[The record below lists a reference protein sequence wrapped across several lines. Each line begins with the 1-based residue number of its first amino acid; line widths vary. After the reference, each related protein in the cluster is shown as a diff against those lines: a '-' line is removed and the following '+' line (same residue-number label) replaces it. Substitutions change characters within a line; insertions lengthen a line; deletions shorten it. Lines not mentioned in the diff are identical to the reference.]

1 MFGSVKS
8 MKVRSMDE
16 AICFGQALRYR
27 KTTYMFRTMFYDK
40 HILVL
45 FLKIKTDVLC
55 GLTGRVKCCKKLLD

>member
-8 MKVRSMDE
+8 MNVRSMDE
-16 AICFGQALRYR
+16 AICFGQALRYKK

-45 FLKIKTDVLC
+45 F
-55 GLTGRVKCCKKLLD
+55 